1 MLLGLQHL
9 LLQLPPLRRREQG
22 ALFTV
27 GQEVG
32 QLGLQVVQDLL
43 SLRGRLTSNLGDME
57 LRLSQT
63 EIKILKSRR
72 EPFSHTDR
80 VQGPGGDV
88 PDVFEEIIPR
98 HDALHVHV
106 QLVPQGHDLL
116 VQLLRPGRKD
126 TGTHL

>member
-63 EIKILKSRR
+63 EIKI
-72 EPFSHTDR
+72 
-80 VQGPGGDV
+80 
-88 PDVFEEIIPR
+88 
-98 HDALHVHV
+98 
-106 QLVPQGHDLL
+106 
-116 VQLLRPGRKD
+116 
-126 TGTHL
+126 